1 MGEYWNTLT
10 HTPTHIQIRTR
21 RFGPGSLETWR
32 RKWSKKKA
40 RGDFMQIRTPPL
52 SGNQRQA
59 SSSPELSSFG
69 HKGQRERGRERNSFQ
84 RSSKFPHLPLEEAVH
99 FVVPFINV
107 SLSFSLSPFSI
118 YFKGASEQ
126 ATRSRRRSHWSSWR
140 YEAKEVLKTTQR

>member
-1 MGEYWNTLT
+1 MDTVHGRILKHSHAHT
-10 HTPTHIQIRTR
+10 HTHSDKDPQIWTR
-21 RFGPGSLETWR
+21 LIRDVKE
-32 RKWSKKKA
+32 KMIKKKA

-126 ATRSRRRSHWSSWR
+126 ATRSRRRSHWSS
-140 YEAKEVLKTTQR
+140 